1 MGGEISRKYE
11 KLDCENNVIDYLAI
25 WLHGK
30 SKTDFPVV
38 IYLSPPLLHVIRET
52 IVHGDRI

>member
-38 IYLSPPLLHVIRET
+38 IYLSPLPSTWYVKQS
-52 IVHGDRI
+52 HGDRI